1 MATSEAPKLT
11 VKLSLSRS
19 TYHFSEPTPPELS
32 LVITS
37 NCDRPLT
44 IFTWGKALWPKLA
57 LAQQKFRIIDLTDNA
72 EVTQTAVQIQ
82 RMPHTRIRGSAD
94 ETYYMTIV
102 PGVPATVSAPFGRPN
117 FHPRPK
123 AVAQQGWELD
133 DEGNEMKVRRSI
145 HALGVDGLEPG
156 HRYRLDVKRM
166 ELEGIWWRWGT
177 KEDYL
182 VDPDTQGAERMWNS
196 GDSEQ
201 DVLVFEPIEGIEFSV
216 EE

>member
-1 MATSEAPKLT
+1 MATSEVPKLT

-19 TYHFSEPTPPELS
+19 SYSFSEPTPPELS

-44 IFTWGKALWPKLA
+44 IFTWGKALWPRLA
-57 LAQQKFRIIDLTDNA
+57 LAQRKFRIIDLTNNA
-72 EVTQTAVQIQ
+72 EVTQTSIQIQ
-82 RMPHTRIRGSAD
+82 RMPPTRIRGSAD
-94 ETYYMTIV
+94 EAYYMTIM
-102 PGVPATVSAPFGRPN
+102 PDVPATVSTPFGRPN
-117 FHPRPK
+117 FRPQPK
-123 AVAQQGWELD
+123 AVAERGWEVD

-145 HALGVDGLEPG
+145 YALGVDGLEPG
-156 HRYRLDVKRM
+156 HSYRLDVKRM
-166 ELEGIWWRWGT
+166 GLEGIWWRWGT

-182 VDPDTQGAERMWNS
+182 VDPDTQGAGRMWAS
-196 GDSEQ
+196 GDSEN